1 MARIAYGNRNNIPAA
16 IANNTIPKDTI
27 IITKDDPKDADLL
40 FYDSDANVKS
50 IVTKVRFGSRE
61 AAIAFIAEND
71 MIGQTICFP
80 EDDNF
85 KAYIVQSDL
94 SLTEIG
100 STGVASISAGTA
112 ITIDTTAEGTVTA
125 PHISVKVSTDAD
137 NDLALGTDGGLKVVA
152 AGGGS
157 GGGSGDIYSP
167 EINNIRVLDRAEY
180 DALPAKGA
188 KTLYLIRG

>member
-50 IVTKVRFGSRE
+50 IATKTRFESRE
-61 AAIAFIAEND
+61 TAVAFIAKND

-94 SLTEIG
+94 SLTEID

-137 NDLALGTDGGLKVVA
+137 NDLALGTDGGLKVMA
-152 AGGGS
+152 A
-157 GGGSGDIYSP
+157 GGSGDIYSP

-180 DALPAKGA
+180 DALPIKGT
-188 KTLYLIRG
+188 KTLYFIRG

>member
-100 STGVASISAGTA
+100 STGVGHTHANKTLLDLITQEKFDKWDNPQGAA
-112 ITIDTTAEGTVTA
+112 IATDEVCGIVKSSTDEN
-125 PHISVKVSTDAD
+125 KVSVSSEGIMSVNSLNINKLVQD
-137 NDLALGTDGGLKVVA
+137 DGDEIVLSC
-152 AGGGS
+152 GS
-157 GGGSGDIYSP
+157 SSG
-167 EINNIRVLDRAEY
+167 EL
-180 DALPAKGA
+180 
-188 KTLYLIRG
+188 